1 LVVLPLAAE
10 LPLTDQVLSDQ
21 DAIMWREGVDR
32 TIMTIVTNIAFF
44 DRAPDRLRFFE
55 ILTIAVQQTPRLRSV
70 IRPPR
75 WGEILP
81 RWEADPAFALSN
93 HLHWAVCPDNG
104 SERGLLDLAARIAAH
119 AFSPE
124 LPWWSVTLVE
134 GLAGG
139 RAAVI
144 IKRHHAILDGLGLAK
159 LLARVVDSSKPD
171 ESPRTPDVGE
181 EATPRSEAIAKVAKS
196 SASPEDPS
204 RFDQVTT
211 IAANLYRS
219 ARLLAP
225 APKYLS
231 SVMQTRSRA
240 RQFAMVTY
248 PLEPLK
254 NVARATGSKLNDV
267 FIAAVAGSI
276 QEYQASHNGVDNRV
290 RLSLPV
296 AAPADLR
303 SESAGNQY
311 SLVRIVV
318 PLHIRRPRDRI
329 SCCRDLVQDARRRL
343 PSGPGAALGSVILSR
358 LPSQFSA
365 AVFGGVLKGVDV
377 STTNVICSKKR
388 LKLTDIDI
396 ERYFTFA
403 ETCGAAF
410 AVALYSY
417 AENANFGITIDTSAV
432 LDPDN
437 LISLFEKSL
446 EEISQ
451 A

>member
-1 LVVLPLAAE
+1 MVVFPLTAE
-10 LPLTDQVLSDQ
+10 PPLTDQVLSDQ

-32 TIMTIVTNIAFF
+32 TIMTIVTNIALLGRSPDRQRFF
-44 DRAPDRLRFFE
+44 DVVA
-55 ILTIAVQQTPRLRSV
+55 TAVQQTPRLRSV
-70 IRPPR
+70 VRAPR

-81 RWEADPAFALSN
+81 RWEADSAFALCN
-93 HLHWAVCPDNG
+93 HLHWTICPDNG
-104 SERGLLDLAARIAAH
+104 SERGLLDLAARISAH

-124 LPWWSVTLVE
+124 LPMWSVTLVE
-134 GLAGG
+134 GLAGD

-144 IKRHHAILDGLGLAK
+144 IKRHHAILDGLGLAR
-159 LLARVVDSSKPD
+159 LLNRIVDSSKSE
-171 ESPRTPDVGE
+171 ESLRPSEVGE
-181 EATPRSEAIAKVAKS
+181 EAKGSERTAKVGES
-196 SASPEDPS
+196 SAFPEGPG
-204 RFDQVTT
+204 RFNQVTT
-211 IAANLYRS
+211 IATNLYRS

-231 SVMQTRSRA
+231 SVMQPRSRR

-248 PLEPLK
+248 SLEPLRK
-254 NVARATGSKLNDV
+254 MARATGSTLNDV

-276 QEYQASHNGVDNRV
+276 QEYHASHNGVDPKV

-296 AAPADLR
+296 ATPAESR

-318 PLHIRRPRDRI
+318 PLNVRTPRDRI
-329 SCCRDLVQDARRRL
+329 SCCRNLVQDARNRL
-343 PSGPGAALGSVILSR
+343 PSGPGAALGSGILSR
-358 LPSQFSA
+358 LPSQVSA
-365 AVFGGVLKGVDV
+365 AVFGAVLKGVDV

-388 LKLTDIDI
+388 LKFFDIDI

-432 LDPDN
+432 PDADN

-451 A
+451 V